1 MLLLV
6 RLGTKMK
13 LPLFNSNSKESDFLD
28 LIKPDRIWLPSSMG
42 QLLGPDQLQR
52 ENSQRSQW
60 TLDQ

>member
-1 MLLLV
+1 
-6 RLGTKMK
+6 MK